1 MLQGPLMNRKIIFSL
16 ITLLLIVLSGIFLK
30 KKIELSNREAA
41 HSTKVY
47 TKLNVGTSSD
57 FPPFSFRDKTD
68 EIIGFDIDVIKE
80 IVKRLNLKMELID
93 RPFSMLIPQIQI
105 GQIDVIA
112 AGMTPSPEREKN
124 LRFTKPYLN
133 ENPLVI
139 VTLKDK
145 TPKIK
150 NIEDLKGKSVIV
162 NTGYVSDMYVSKFP
176 EIQLIRLPKV
186 TDAMI
191 ALEHNKADAFV
202 TANLTLKPYN
212 IELGTK
218 DNTKFNVTLIEDTT
232 ETSALGVSKKISDEL
247 FEKIQAALDEMEKD
261 GTLKAI
267 KLKWKM
273 E

>member
-1 MLQGPLMNRKIIFSL
+1 MIKKIVFAL
-16 ITLLLIVLSGIFLK
+16 IALLFIVLSGLFLK
-30 KKIELSNREAA
+30 KKIELSNRQINNSA
-41 HSTKVY
+41 KVY
-47 TKLNVGTSSD
+47 TKLIVGTSAD
-57 FPPFSFRDKTD
+57 FPPFSFRDRSD

-80 IVKRLNLKMELID
+80 IGKRLNLKIDLID

-112 AGMTPSPEREKN
+112 AGMTPTPEREKN
-124 LRFTKPYLN
+124 LRFTKTYLS

-145 TPKIK
+145 ASQIK
-150 NIEDLKGKSVIV
+150 NIDGLKGKSVIV
-162 NTGYVSDMYVSKFP
+162 NTGYVSDSYLSKFP

-186 TDAMI
+186 SDAMI

-202 TANLTLKPYN
+202 TANLTLEPYDLQ
-212 IELGTK
+212 LGSK
-218 DNTKFNVTLIEDTT
+218 NNNKFNVTAIEGTS
-232 ETSALGVSKKISDEL
+232 ETSALGISKKLPDEL
-247 FEKIQAALDEMEKD
+247 FEKMQKALDDMERD

-267 KLKWKM
+267 KLKWKF